1 MTLGRWKIF
10 TEYVDH
16 GNSLGLSQDDWPC
29 LGYRLEAAGKVVTIS
44 GDTVACPGLDRLA
57 YGADVLIQCCYLAG
71 AEITNPAYERLA
83 KYVIASSREAGKI
96 AESNKVKKLVL
107 THIKPKSPTMMRS
120 LMEDVRRDYKG
131 KVYVGE
137 DLMVIDI

>member
-1 MTLGRWKIF
+1 M
-10 TEYVDH
+10 
-16 GNSLGLSQDDWPC
+16 
-29 LGYRLEAAGKVVTIS
+29 
-44 GDTVACPGLDRLA
+44 
-57 YGADVLIQCCYLAG
+57 
-71 AEITNPAYERLA
+71 
-83 KYVIASSREAGKI
+83 IASSREAGKI

-137 DLMVIDI
+137 DLMVIDS